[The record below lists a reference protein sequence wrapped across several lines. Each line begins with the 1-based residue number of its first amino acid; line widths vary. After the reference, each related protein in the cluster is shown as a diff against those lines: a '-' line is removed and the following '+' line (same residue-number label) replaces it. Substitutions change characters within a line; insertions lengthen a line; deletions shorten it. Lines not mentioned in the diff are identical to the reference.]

1 VESLK
6 DKDAYHSGL
15 LGEVGLCNQVAGV
28 SGQHDVTNLTLTT
41 RTKFDHFVDIN
52 KMVFDRMSRNL
63 TCCFGLG
70 NHIQEIAPF
79 AVTQ

>member
-15 LGEVGLCNQVAGV
+15 LGELGLRKRNFLFLRITVLRNQVAGI

-41 RTKFDHFVDIN
+41 RTKFDHFPDIS
-52 KMVFDRMSRNL
+52 KMVGDIM
-63 TCCFGLG
+63 T
-70 NHIQEIAPF
+70 
-79 AVTQ
+79 